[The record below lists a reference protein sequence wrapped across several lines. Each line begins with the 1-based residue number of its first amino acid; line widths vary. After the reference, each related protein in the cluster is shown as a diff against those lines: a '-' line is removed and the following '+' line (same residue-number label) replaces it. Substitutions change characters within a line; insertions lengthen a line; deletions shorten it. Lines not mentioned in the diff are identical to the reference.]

1 MKLNIVLH
9 SKAFIRTRMISV
21 MMFMGVG
28 VEGMGGEGANCLS
41 LSKAAPDCTDNQVNE
56 YGKKKSLGCKVPY
69 FY

>member
-28 VEGMGGEGANCLS
+28 VEGMGGRGLTVYHCQKQHLTAQIT
-41 LSKAAPDCTDNQVNE
+41 K
-56 YGKKKSLGCKVPY
+56 
-69 FY
+69 